1 MTPQTSRDKGKLLT
15 GMEVERGRAW
25 EAEADRGARSASQIV
40 ATEAME
46 IALGGEAG

>member
-15 GMEVERGRAW
+15 GVKVERGRGW
-25 EAEADRGARSASQIV
+25 EAEADRGARPASQMV

-46 IALGGEAG
+46 RALDG